1 MAAGA
6 LVLAPRLQALDP
18 EGGIGAPAPPHLA
31 WWLGLA
37 LVTVQCLALLL
48 RHTAPTAVLLAC
60 AAAVPLAAVAG
71 LGDATGVTST
81 AVLVAAY
88 AVGTRRPIRGAWPAL
103 AAAVVVVA
111 AGTALT
117 GETVGVALAQGIG
130 AIGMPL
136 LVAAWTNGRR
146 EIREAREGQV
156 QALAREHEAR
166 VQAAVADERTAMAR
180 ELHDIAAHHLS
191 GIAVMTAA
199 IPGQIDTD
207 PAGAKVAVR
216 QVREQSTALLRDLRS
231 LVGLLRDSATD
242 TGAHSGADAHS
253 DSDSDQPASTDA
265 AGTRTRPETLAGI
278 APLVEELSHTG
289 LDLQLAVLQ
298 RSPPLGSGIGPL
310 AQLAAYRM
318 VQESLANAARHAPGA
333 ARRVTVDDRDP
344 RWLTLTVDNDP
355 STHRPDPR
363 QASTGGFGLVGMQ
376 ERADLT
382 GARLRHG
389 ATPDGGWR
397 VVLTVPRQE
406 EIA

>member
-31 WWLGLA
+31 WRLGLA
-37 LVTVQCLALLL
+37 LVTAQCLALLL

-71 LGDATGVTST
+71 LGDATGVTSM

-88 AVGTRRPIRGAWPAL
+88 AVGTRRPIRGAWPAF
-103 AAAVVVVA
+103 AATVVVVVVVVA

-136 LVAAWTNGRR
+136 LVAAWANGRR

-242 TGAHSGADAHS
+242 TGTDAHS
-253 DSDSDQPASTDA
+253 DNGQPESTDA

-289 LDLQLAVLQ
+289 PDLQLAVLQ
-298 RSPPLGSGIGPL
+298 RSPQLGSGIGPL

-333 ARRVTVDDRDP
+333 FRRVTVDDRDP
-344 RWLTLTVDNDP
+344 RCLTLTVDNDP
-355 STHRPDPR
+355 STRRPDAPR
-363 QASTGGFGLVGMQ
+363 ASTGGFGLVGMQ
-376 ERADLT
+376 ERAELT